1 MNEWIENI
9 RARSQSNTDKLKR
22 VNSGTQV
29 DANDIVFL
37 PVLEENQLNAK
48 LTSKRILRDIYSV
61 NSQLEMWELL
71 QDFDSFIHLKDEDLN
86 QGPIDFE
93 TTKKREVSK

>member
-1 MNEWIENI
+1 MN
-9 RARSQSNTDKLKR
+9 AKDL
-22 VNSGTQV
+22 
-29 DANDIVFL
+29 VFL

>member
-1 MNEWIENI
+1 MN
-9 RARSQSNTDKLKR
+9 AKDL
-22 VNSGTQV
+22 
-29 DANDIVFL
+29 VFL

-48 LTSKRILRDIYSV
+48 LTSKRILHDIYSV

-71 QDFDSFIHLKDEDLN
+71 QDFDSLIHLEDEELN

-93 TTKKREVSK
+93 TTKKREVSKYEFF

>member
-1 MNEWIENI
+1 MKI
-9 RARSQSNTDKLKR
+9 KR
-22 VNSGTQV
+22 INYSTPVNAK
-29 DANDIVFL
+29 DLVFL

-71 QDFDSFIHLKDEDLN
+71 QDFDSFIHLEDEELN

-93 TTKKREVSK
+93 TTKKREVSKYEFF